1 VIPLSATACIAESA
15 MTGDAGGGGGAAM
28 TDGDVVEFAFNLD
41 LKENLCFGIYF
52 AFCSSI
58 VLDNSFNC
66 YSQALT
72 AGKRAS

>member
-15 MTGDAGGGGGAAM
+15 MTGDAGGGGAA
-28 TDGDVVEFAFNLD
+28 TTGGGVVEFAFNLD